1 MQDNTE
7 YKVKLFKCNS
17 ITSKLT
23 HLDYMTTDCA
33 HYEDENDDSELSI
46 QAGPLKHVLHK
57 SLCESPV
64 LYDFL

>member
-1 MQDNTE
+1 
-7 YKVKLFKCNS
+7 
-17 ITSKLT
+17 
-23 HLDYMTTDCA
+23 MTTDCA

-64 LYDFL
+64 LYDSSFKITELISSTIYEQHWLEMGL